1 MNLLICHISSWIGSF
16 KHFQHIFQGMLKI
29 AGLRSAHKHAEAQV
43 TFFFLNDL
51 K

>member
-16 KHFQHIFQGMLKI
+16 KHFFQGMLKI
-29 AGLRSAHKHAEAQV
+29 AGLRSAHKHAEAQA